1 MEILPKSTTG
11 SVSTRLSILGTK
23 IFNTQKAPGIN
34 KLLQRE
40 VGGRGE
46 EGQSG
51 EQEIF
56 PPPPYH
62 LAFHRSLI
70 HTVL

>member
-11 SVSTRLSILGTK
+11 SVSTRLSILK

-51 EQEIF
+51 EREIF
-56 PPPPYH
+56 PPSPAPPCFPP
-62 LAFHRSLI
+62 LFDPDGA
-70 HTVL
+70 VG